1 MAFTPPALDSA
12 EAETF
17 QPPAL
22 SAEEFTPPPLTAAEP
37 AGEAPLRAPHVDP
50 KFIGK
55 SPAQQLSDI
64 WQWANSDIATPEDRM
79 RSHLRQMALA
89 QQVSPVEDAED
100 PLPALPASLDKNPTL
115 NKAAALAEGGVEAT
129 AKTLDSMVNTPLGIA
144 TLGIGGLPKV
154 AQRAIAGAFAVQM
167 ASQTPKLAT
176 ELGAEMGKPEAERNY
191 TKIGDLMTTAA
202 INTGFTVAA
211 GSHAIKGEPPPVQA
225 SEAAAPPANAPVNT
239 VAARAAAMLPEQ
251 PGTLDAQMQWLQS
264 GKRDAVLVTPGAI
277 MPALPDGADV
287 HPTDAGTFIFAPD
300 RTSPEAIDQAVTDNK
315 VGELLG
321 YGIADKPAPENTLG
335 VVTIRDANG
344 LEKQAVVTDEENLQ
358 SVLAKAK
365 ERADAGDTVQLETPE
380 QVIAKR
386 QVQTSAPAELPAVRM
401 AREQRETMAAMRAQ
415 DKNTFSPP
423 SLDQEEVANV
433 APGANGDVKGGQKFP
448 NTGVGSPADEYGA
461 IYGPKLSPEQIAK
474 FEEQEG
480 HEFPLESPA
489 GTTAKLKVK
498 RSMLWLETD
507 KKVPGSLEHEVG
519 VAYLKI
525 RADGTTVLDASHH
538 GRAIDKLAA
547 DKLVDFLKRSDGM
560 RRAESMPP
568 TQLKPVEI
576 TPEDYKA
583 ARQGNNPFMEVETA
597 TGLAKD
603 IKRAAEFGSDAL
615 NVRAGETEAR
625 PVNQLFVGDQF
636 KVKGQPVH
644 VADWVTDAET
654 GEPAGV
660 NVDGAYGRQFVPVD
674 QTVHIDAGSLS
685 DPVSTWFDQAIA
697 ATDPLKPGV
706 LMEGVTSAPV
716 WMTKTAVNAA
726 LKIAKFAYTKTRDIS
741 RSVGEAVRFLRSQN
755 LAGFN
760 EAEALNWLE
769 SNLRGDP
776 IFQDTGRALGA
787 ATEERQKLENTSAA
801 QQMAG
806 STITTAP
813 FQQDLLAA
821 VTGIGWRQRVG
832 GWMGSLAGETFP
844 KTTRIFRELGEQGAR
859 WISSRAAAI
868 PLGDAF
874 SEDVT
879 RGLGL
884 EDVEFGGML
893 HEDNL
898 RSIKQ
903 SQLAEA
909 QKLDAAGDKAG
920 AAKLRAQAQK
930 VFSFVGDGGVF
941 PDEAA
946 YQEYL
951 KRPAVQAAVQRHI
964 ALWERQVNPMFRE
977 AMKLDPD
984 AELPARGLQT
994 GARINL
1000 NFVREGESIGP
1011 NVFEGKTPSA
1021 TPRGVLSNVLQRRS
1035 PFGRLAK
1042 GTAEAYRP
1050 SYQDAMRNTYSRQ
1063 LEIANRNKFDRMM
1076 VEAGHAVIDRP
1087 GKQDEIRIG
1096 GEGVSR
1102 FEIKRTVI
1110 QSDGQRIPAFQDI
1123 YVRKS
1128 LAAEYH
1134 HALNLDPRYH
1144 LGVLTPAVRLI
1155 NGLSLAGLAEMSA
1168 HMGNLSQA
1176 LFLRPGVTQ
1185 HFWSEIGLSAL
1196 GRADAFLAVGR
1207 ALWKFTAEDKA
1218 RIREL
1223 SEIGALREPHGSQSN
1238 LDPRKWGGKVIEW
1251 ADLHTRVQMDRMYQN
1266 LAEQG
1271 LVPKTETA
1279 RREFVNQVGQYNR
1292 KAQGQ
1297 FIHMLR
1303 DTGVAPFVTAGR
1315 AFNVLSLR
1323 TALLNPGVE
1332 TTGFGSRLAV
1342 AATMASKVGGTL
1354 AIIATT
1360 NYLISSA
1367 RNPDHKGSVFGR
1379 PGIPLGAIDLGFN
1392 DKNGRPMYL
1401 DLANIMGLKRVARVI
1416 GVRGAA
1422 EALKGHLPFGLVF
1435 EAAMRDIGNA
1445 WSAPYIGPVT
1455 RTFSLAV
1462 SGKQP
1467 AIGVPRTAPVVP
1479 PGQNQFVQ
1487 NAKTAAIEMNP
1498 IMASVHD
1505 SREPGATG
1513 MEFWQRQLGRFTIQP
1528 GKPPQL
1534 ADPNQ
1539 YARHVDRANAANFI
1553 GDVIMRARRLQGAD
1567 RAKYVNESIMQLQ
1580 PQDREM
1586 ARRTLEE
1593 RKIILAPPRF

>member
-1 MAFTPPALDSA
+1 MSDVFDTVEAEKPAGDIFDQAGGDVFDQVAPTKHELTPYERYSLAVARGATPESYPPSVPPSLNPDYDLLRYLRHKPLAPITETLQGAGKAIMAPIEDAGARALNAMAEASAGDLPPFGPPGFTPA
-12 EAETF
+12 
-17 QPPAL
+17 QPGVPVIQLPVASEQEIKL
-22 SAEEFTPPPLTAAEP
+22 LPPLVRKLAAAGNAINEDVSGFTTPGSLMVLPLAAESKGLQLGFLTQTAAAFPDLAQNVVDAKTPEERAAAWAHLMSNAAMAGLLTKGV
-37 AGEAPLRAPHVDP
+37 AGEAVA
-50 KFIGK
+50 
-55 SPAQQLSDI
+55 
-64 WQWANSDIATPEDRM
+64 
-79 RSHLRQMALA
+79 SHLA
-89 QQVSPVEDAED
+89 
-100 PLPALPASLDKNPTL
+100 DKYVPRG
-115 NKAAALAEGGVEAT
+115 AGIEGSKGV
-129 AKTLDSMVNTPLGIA
+129 L
-144 TLGIGGLPKV
+144 
-154 AQRAIAGAFAVQM
+154 
-167 ASQTPKLAT
+167 
-176 ELGAEMGKPEAERNY
+176 
-191 TKIGDLMTTAA
+191 
-202 INTGFTVAA
+202 
-211 GSHAIKGEPPPVQA
+211 PPPVQTPERNA
-225 SEAAAPPANAPVNT
+225 AMEAAAQ
-239 VAARAAAMLPEQ
+239 MPER
-251 PGTLDAQMQWLQS
+251 PETLAAQMQWLQS
-264 GKRDAVLVTPGAI
+264 GKRDAVLVTPGAE
-277 MPALPDGADV
+277 MPALPEGADI
-287 HPTDAGTFIFAPD
+287 HPTDAGTFIYAPD
-300 RTSPEAIDQAVTDNK
+300 RTSPEAIDKSVAENK
-315 VGELLG
+315 IGDLLG
-321 YGIADKPAPENTLG
+321 YGIADKPAPEDAMG
-335 VVTIRDANG
+335 VVTVRDPNG
-344 LEKQAVVTDEENLQ
+344 IEKQAVVTDQANLKTVLENARKVA
-358 SVLAKAK
+358 S
-365 ERADAGDTVQLETPE
+365 ENDTVQVETPE
-380 QVIAKR
+380 QVLAGR
-386 QVQTSAPAELPAVRM
+386 RAPMAAPAESPAARM
-401 AREQRETMAAMRAQ
+401 VREQRETMAAMRAQ
-415 DKNTFSPP
+415 NPILPP
-423 SLDQEEVANV
+423 PTGLPGDANV
-433 APGANGDVKGGQKFP
+433 APGANGDVNVTPP
-448 NTGVGSPADEYGA
+448 NPQTS
-461 IYGPKLSPEQIAK
+461 KTL
-474 FEEQEG
+474 
-480 HEFPLESPA
+480 
-489 GTTAKLKVK
+489 
-498 RSMLWLETD
+498 
-507 KKVPGSLEHEVG
+507 
-519 VAYLKI
+519 
-525 RADGTTVLDASHH
+525 
-538 GRAIDKLAA
+538 
-547 DKLVDFLKRSDGM
+547 
-560 RRAESMPP
+560 
-568 TQLKPVEI
+568 LKPVEI

-603 IKRAAEFGSDAL
+603 MKRAQEFGSVAL
-615 NVRAGETEAR
+615 TERAGETEAK
-625 PVNQLFVGDQF
+625 PVSQLFVGDQF
-636 KVKGQPVH
+636 TLKGHPVR
-644 VADWVTDAET
+644 VSDWVVDADT
-654 GEPAGV
+654 GEPAGIT
-660 NVDGAYGRQFVPVD
+660 VDGAYDRQFLPAD
-674 QTVHIDAGSLS
+674 QTVHIDAGSLA
-685 DPVSTWFDQAIA
+685 DPVTTWFDQAIA
-697 ATDPLKPGV
+697 ATDPLAGGK
-706 LMEGVTSAPV
+706 LMEGVTGAPV
-716 WMTKTAVNAA
+716 WLTKTALNAA
-726 LKIAKFAYTKTRDIS
+726 LKIAKFAFTKTRDIS
-741 RSVGEAVRFLRSQN
+741 RSVGEAVRFIRSQN
-755 LAGFN
+755 LPGFN
-760 EAEALNWLE
+760 ETEAMNWLE

-776 IFQDTGRALGA
+776 IFQDTGRTLGA

-813 FQQDLLAA
+813 FQQDLLSA

-832 GWMGSLAGETFP
+832 GWLGSLAGETFP

-884 EDVEFGGML
+884 EDVEFGAML

-898 RSIKQ
+898 RSIQQ

-909 QKLDAAGDKAG
+909 QKLADAGDAAG
-920 AAKLRAQAQK
+920 AAKLRDQAQR

-941 PDEAA
+941 PDEAT
-946 YQEYL
+946 YQKYL
-951 KRPAVQAAVQRHI
+951 QRPTVQEAVRRHI

-977 AMKLDPD
+977 AMKLDPN

-1000 NFVREGESIGP
+1000 NFVREGEATGP

-1050 SYQDAMRNTYSRQ
+1050 SYQDAMRNTFSRQ

-1087 GKQDEIRIG
+1087 GKKDEIRIG

-1123 YVRKS
+1123 YVRNS

-1144 LGVLTPAVRLI
+1144 LGIFTPVVRLI
-1155 NGLSLAGLAEMSA
+1155 NGLSLAGVSEMSA
-1168 HMGNLSQA
+1168 HIGNLSQA

-1185 HFWSEIGLSAL
+1185 HLWSEIGLSAL
-1196 GRADAFLAVGR
+1196 GRADAFLAVGK
-1207 ALWKFTAEDKA
+1207 ALWKFTAADQV

-1223 SEIGALREPHGSQSN
+1223 SEIGALREPHAPQSN

-1266 LAEQG
+1266 LAEQN

-1315 AFNVLSLR
+1315 AFNVLSFR

-1332 TTGFGSRLAV
+1332 TTGIGSRLAV
-1342 AATMASKVGGTL
+1342 AATMASKIGGTL

-1379 PGIPLGAIDLGFN
+1379 PGVPLGAIDLGVN
-1392 DKNGRPMYL
+1392 DKNGKPKYL

-1416 GVRGAA
+1416 GARGAA

-1435 EAAMRDIGNA
+1435 EAALRDIGNA
-1445 WSAPYIGPVT
+1445 WSAPYIGPIT
-1455 RTFSLAV
+1455 RTVSLAV

-1498 IMASVHD
+1498 IIASVHD

-1539 YARHVDRANAANFI
+1539 YARHVDRAQAANFI
-1553 GDVIMRARRLQGAD
+1553 ADVVMRARKLQGSD